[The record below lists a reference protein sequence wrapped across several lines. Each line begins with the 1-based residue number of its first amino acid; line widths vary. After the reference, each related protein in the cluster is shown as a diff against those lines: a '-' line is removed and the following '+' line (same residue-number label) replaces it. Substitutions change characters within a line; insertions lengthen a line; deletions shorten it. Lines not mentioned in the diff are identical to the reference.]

1 MADIQRGKIEE
12 QMLYSDILGEDVT
25 LLVYYPPNFSP
36 LYKYTILIAQDG
48 RDYFTLGRIARTA
61 DRLLDEQKIENTIIV
76 GIPYRDVEDRRAKYH
91 PKGEKHRAYLRFL
104 ANELV
109 PYLDHAFP
117 TYQMGGGRALIGDS
131 LAGTVSLL
139 AALSYPHT
147 FGRVLLQSPYVTD
160 DVLSAVESFEHT
172 QLLEVYHVIGKNETA
187 VETTNG
193 KTKDFIRPNR
203 KLNELFKAKG
213 FTFFYDEFDG
223 DHTWTYWQPDLER
236 ALAVMLKRY

>member
-1 MADIQRGKIEE
+1 MADIQQGKIEE
-12 QMLYSDILGEDVT
+12 QTLYSDLLGEEVT

-61 DRLLDEQKIENTIIV
+61 DRLLAERKIENTVIV

-91 PKGEKHRAYLRFL
+91 PKGEKHQAYLRFL

-109 PYLDHAFP
+109 PYLDHALP

-147 FGRVLLQSPYVTD
+147 FGRVLLQSPYVTE
-160 DVLSAVESFEHT
+160 DVLAAVDSFEHT
-172 QLLEVYHVIGKNETA
+172 QLLEVYHVVGKNETA
-187 VETTNG
+187 VETANG
-193 KTKDFIRPNR
+193 ETKDFIRPNR
-203 KLNELFKAKG
+203 KLNERFKAKG

-236 ALAVMLKRY
+236 ALAVMLERY